1 MNHNQNLIEQFNNM
15 TCMPM
20 FELEVINDEYLLV
33 NLSIDEKGIY
43 FEFDAEKPT
52 WFDGGIVRVQD
63 GVYLMPFENDDYP
76 QSLDYYLQGI
86 SDNLTEG
93 YLIPNNL
100 MRDE

>member
-1 MNHNQNLIEQFNNM
+1 MTHNQNLIEQFNNM

-20 FELEVINDEYLLV
+20 FELEIVNDEYLLV
-33 NLSIDEKGIY
+33 DLSIDEKGIY
-43 FEFDAEKPT
+43 FEFDDEKPT
-52 WFDGGIVRVQD
+52 CFDGEIVKIQD
-63 GVYLMPFENDDYP
+63 GVYLMPFEEYE

-100 MRDE
+100 MRD